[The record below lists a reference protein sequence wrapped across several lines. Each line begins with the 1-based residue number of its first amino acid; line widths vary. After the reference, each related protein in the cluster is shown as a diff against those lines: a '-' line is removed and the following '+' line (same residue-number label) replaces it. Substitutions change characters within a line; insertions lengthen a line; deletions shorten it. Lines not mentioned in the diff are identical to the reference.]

1 MDLIRPQRNGP
12 TQYLIHYL
20 QEIIMSTFTP
30 KHATVA
36 DCVKESGLI
45 AKQQNTVA
53 NRIQHIATSLIYHV
67 QESGDWTVIFPCIES
82 ITQCNGVNKQ
92 ALVGYFE
99 SSMHAS
105 IEEGVLTYDKG
116 ASASDI
122 DMDKVSA
129 VMWYNFKQPSS
140 KAAAKSLGELLAQFE
155 KGAKKSIKAGKV
167 SEADAA
173 LVVST
178 IEGLISGDLAEAA

>member
-1 MDLIRPQRNGP
+1 
-12 TQYLIHYL
+12 
-20 QEIIMSTFTP
+20 MSVFTP

-36 DCVKESGLI
+36 DCVKESALI

-53 NRIQHIATSLIYHV
+53 NRIQHVATSLIHHV
-67 QESGDWTVIFPCIES
+67 KESGDWTVIFPCIES
-82 ITQCNGVNKQ
+82 ITLCNGVNKQ

-99 SSMHAS
+99 SSLHAS
-105 IEEGVLTYDKG
+105 IDEGVLTYDKG

-122 DMDKVSA
+122 DMDQVSA
-129 VMWYNFKQPSS
+129 VMWYDFKKPSA

-167 SEADAA
+167 SETDAA
-173 LVVST
+173 LVIAT
-178 IEGLISGDLAEAA
+178 IEGLISGDTEEVANAA

>member
-1 MDLIRPQRNGP
+1 
-12 TQYLIHYL
+12 
-20 QEIIMSTFTP
+20 MSTFTP
-30 KHATVA
+30 KHATIA

-53 NRIQHIATSLIYHV
+53 MRIQHVATSLIHHV
-67 QESGDWTVIFPCIES
+67 HENGDWTVIFPCIEN

-105 IEEGVLTYDKG
+105 IEEGVLTYDTG

-122 DMDKVSA
+122 NMDQVSA
-129 VMWYNFKQPSS
+129 VMWYDFKKPSS

-167 SEADAA
+167 AEADAA
-173 LVVST
+173 LVIAT
-178 IEGLISGDLAEAA
+178 IEGLMSSSEEDVAEAA

>member
-1 MDLIRPQRNGP
+1 
-12 TQYLIHYL
+12 
-20 QEIIMSTFTP
+20 MSVFTP

-36 DCVKESGLI
+36 ACVKESALI

-53 NRIQHIATSLIYHV
+53 NRIQHVATSLIHHV
-67 QESGDWTVIFPCIES
+67 KESGDWTVIFPCIAS
-82 ITQCNGVNKQ
+82 ITLCNGVNKQ

-99 SSMHAS
+99 SSLHAS
-105 IEEGVLTYDKG
+105 IDEGVLTYDKG

-122 DMDKVSA
+122 DMDQVSA
-129 VMWYNFKQPSS
+129 VMWYDFKKPSA

-167 SEADAA
+167 SETDAA
-173 LVVST
+173 LVIAT
-178 IEGLISGDLAEAA
+178 IEGLISGDTEEVADAA